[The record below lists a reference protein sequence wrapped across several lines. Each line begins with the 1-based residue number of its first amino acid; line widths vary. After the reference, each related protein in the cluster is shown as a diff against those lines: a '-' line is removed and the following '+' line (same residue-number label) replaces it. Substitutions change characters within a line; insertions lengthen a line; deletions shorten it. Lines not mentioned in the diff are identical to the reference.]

1 MMLAAIP
8 AIATLLLGVPF
19 ASPPK
24 ASIRCI
30 ECHARSTPGVVS
42 DWRLS
47 RHATASV
54 GCDSCHGTAH
64 GTATD
69 ASKARLPGPDTCAA
83 CHARQVEQY
92 RGSKHALAWAAM

>member
-1 MMLAAIP
+1 MPLATIP
-8 AIATLLLGVPF
+8 AVASLLLGLPF

-30 ECHARSTPGVVS
+30 ECHAKATPGIVS

-47 RHATASV
+47 RHAEASV

-64 GTATD
+64 GTAAD
-69 ASKARLPGPDTCAA
+69 AAKARLPGPDTCAR
-83 CHARQVEQY
+83 CHETQVAQY
-92 RGSKHALAWAAM
+92 KGSKHALAWA